1 MQVVTLKVPRI
12 HCGGCVKTVT
22 QALGKVPGVLA
33 VEASET
39 TKEVRLQFDPA
50 QVSEEKIR
58 TTLALIGYP
67 AA

>member
-1 MQVVTLKVPRI
+1 MQVTLKVPRI
-12 HCGGCVKTVT
+12 HCSGCVRTVT
-22 QALGKVPGVLA
+22 QALGKLPGVRT

-39 TKEVRLQFDPA
+39 TKEVRLEFDPA

-58 TTLALIGYP
+58 STLALIGYP